1 MGDQSVAMVIGIT
14 TFCAKLVQ
22 KVFALSRPRSNRKI
36 EECERTKMG
45 MNRLKTMVLLAAL
58 TSLVLFLGQALGGR
72 GGFIMALL
80 FAGGMNFAS
89 YWWSDKIVLRMYNAQ
104 EVSETEAP
112 ELYRMIVDLV
122 QRANMPMPRVYII
135 PEQTPNAFATGR
147 NPENAAVAV
156 TVGLMEMLTQ
166 RELAGV
172 MAHELAH
179 VRNRDTLI
187 MTVSASLAGAIGY
200 LAQMAIF
207 TGGLFA
213 SRSED
218 DDGPNPLVAI
228 LGMVIASIAAPMIQ
242 MAISRSRE
250 FIADET
256 GARLTGDPMALADAL
271 RKIEGWSQR
280 IPMQSGSP
288 ATAHL
293 FIINPFSGGGL
304 ASLFSTHPSTQ
315 ARISRLEQ
323 MVRQ

>member
-1 MGDQSVAMVIGIT
+1 MIAIGKNINNQE
-14 TFCAKLVQ
+14 AK
-22 KVFALSRPRSNRKI
+22 RKI
-36 EECERTKMG
+36 ERRQEDRTRIKMG
-45 MNRLKTMVLLAAL
+45 NNRLKTMVLLASL
-58 TSLVLFLGQALGGR
+58 TALVLFLGQALGGR
-72 GGFIMALL
+72 GGLLMALI

-112 ELYRMIVDLV
+112 DLYRMIVDLV
-122 QRANMPMPRVYII
+122 RRANMPMPRVYII

-147 NPENAAVAV
+147 NPEHAAVAV
-156 TVGLMEMLTQ
+156 TVGLMEMLTP

-187 MTVSASLAGAIGY
+187 MTVSAALAGAIGY
-200 LAQMAIF
+200 LAQFAIF
-207 TGGLFA
+207 AGGLFT
-213 SRSED
+213 SRSDD

-256 GARLTGDPMALADAL
+256 GARLTGDPLALADAL
-271 RKIEGWSQR
+271 RKIEGWSQQ
-280 IPMQSGSP
+280 IPLHSGSP

-293 FIINPFSGGGL
+293 FIINPFAGGGL
-304 ASLFSTHPSTQ
+304 ASLFSTHPSTR
-315 ARISRLEQ
+315 ARIERLEQ
-323 MVRQ
+323 MAR